1 MNNSSLVTELSRDEE
16 LARAEVAVLA
26 IIFVITVLGNV
37 AVLLALYRRKLNIN
51 NKKLPRF
58 VLKQL

>member
-16 LARAEVAVLA
+16 LARVEVAVLA

-51 NKKLPRF
+51 NKKLPRC
-58 VLKQL
+58 VI